1 MKLARLGPKGAERL
15 RRTARWRNAFVIAA
29 AVMLS
34 LVLAGSIRAQS
45 SPSPEPQT
53 VAKNAPPPRTSASSP
68 ADATTISTSLSRPN
82 VASAANDNFT
92 EPEQPLTLGELAR
105 RERARK
111 ASQPKAVKIFDDE
124 NMPRAPIS
132 TGEKAPGFADQGSSS
147 SGKVTLL
154 DFWATWCGPCRHAL
168 PGLKQ
173 IQSVYGGDQLEIISV
188 SEDDDED
195 AWHNFVAQNDMTW
208 TQRLDSGHEMMR
220 QYGASALPTYVL
232 IGKDGAVVN
241 QYVGDDP
248 DVPIVERIGPDLK
261 KSLE

>member
-1 MKLARLGPKGAERL
+1 NGI
-15 RRTARWRNAFVIAA
+15 VIVAA
-29 AVMLS
+29 GMVS
-34 LVLAGSIRAQS
+34 LVLVGPVRAQS
-45 SPSPEPQT
+45 APPQEAQT
-53 VAKNAPPPRTSASSP
+53 VAKNSPPSPPSSSSSASSSASP
-68 ADATTISTSLSRPN
+68 AVSSSAR
-82 VASAANDNFT
+82 ASAAGATSTEFI
-92 EPEQPLTLGELAR
+92 EPEQPMTLGELAR

-111 ASQPKAVKIFDDE
+111 SSQPKSVKIFDDE
-124 NMPRAPIS
+124 NMPRAPVS
-132 TGEKAPGFADQGSSS
+132 TGEKAPGFGDQGSSS
-147 SGKVTLL
+147 SGKLTLL

-208 TQRLDSGHEMMR
+208 TQRLDSDHQMMR

-248 DVPIVERIGPDLK
+248 DVPIIERIGPDLK
-261 KSLE
+261 KRLQ

>member
-1 MKLARLGPKGAERL
+1 MAF
-15 RRTARWRNAFVIAA
+15 TRNGIVIVAA
-29 AVMLS
+29 GMVS
-34 LVLAGSIRAQS
+34 LVLVGPVRAQS
-45 SPSPEPQT
+45 APPQEAQT
-53 VAKNAPPPRTSASSP
+53 VAKNSPPSPPSSSSSASSSASP
-68 ADATTISTSLSRPN
+68 AVSSSARATAAGATSTE
-82 VASAANDNFT
+82 FI
-92 EPEQPLTLGELAR
+92 EPEQPMTLGELAR

-111 ASQPKAVKIFDDE
+111 SSQPKSVKIFDDE
-124 NMPRAPIS
+124 NMPRAPVS
-132 TGEKAPGFADQGSSS
+132 TGEKAPGFGDQGSSS
-147 SGKVTLL
+147 SGKLTLL

-208 TQRLDSGHEMMR
+208 TQRLDSDHQMMR

-248 DVPIVERIGPDLK
+248 DVPIIERIGPDLK
-261 KSLE
+261 KRLQ

>member
-1 MKLARLGPKGAERL
+1 MRKQLAAVALGLLSLAIANSVYAQAAPQDAPQ
-15 RRTARWRNAFVIAA
+15 AA
-29 AVMLS
+29 AKNTP
-34 LVLAGSIRAQS
+34 
-45 SPSPEPQT
+45 PSPAATPS
-53 VAKNAPPPRTSASSP
+53 TSA
-68 ADATTISTSLSRPN
+68 PN
-82 VASAANDNFT
+82 TNAANASTTYFIQS
-92 EPEQPLTLGELAR
+92 EQPMTLGELAR

-111 ASQPKAVKIFDDE
+111 STQAKAVRIFDDE

-132 TGEKAPGFADQGSSS
+132 TGEKAPGFGDASSSS

-173 IQSVYGGDQLEIISV
+173 VQSVYGNNQLEIISV

-195 AWHNFVAQNDMTW
+195 AWHEFVAQNGMTW
-208 TQRLDSGHEMMR
+208 TQRLDTDHQMMR

-232 IGKDGAVVN
+232 IGKDGSVVN

-248 DVPIVERIGPDLK
+248 DEPIIERMGPDLK
-261 KSLE
+261 KSLDGKF

>member
-1 MKLARLGPKGAERL
+1 MRRQFLALVGGILWLIFPGFTSAQ
-15 RRTARWRNAFVIAA
+15 TA
-29 AVMLS
+29 
-34 LVLAGSIRAQS
+34 QEQ
-45 SPSPEPQT
+45 PPQA
-53 VAKNAPPPRTSASSP
+53 VAKNASSPLPGSPASSTSASP
-68 ADATTISTSLSRPN
+68 TT
-82 VASAANDNFT
+82 AGSAAAT
-92 EPEQPLTLGELAR
+92 ELIQPELPMTLGELAR

-111 ASQPKAVKIFDDE
+111 STQPKSVKIFDDE

-132 TGEKAPGFADQGSSS
+132 TGEKAPGFADSGSSS

-173 IQSVYGGDQLEIISV
+173 IQSVYGSDQLEIISV
-188 SEDDDED
+188 SEDDDEG
-195 AWHNFVAQNDMTW
+195 AWHDFVAQNQMTW
-208 TQRLDSGHEMMR
+208 TQRLDADHQMMR

-248 DVPIVERIGPDLK
+248 EVPIIERIGPDLK
-261 KSLE
+261 KSLDGKS